1 MVDVLKN
8 QTTDAVYD
16 KLVSMGFNDEAIAVS
31 LAIIFAESGFNPDI
45 IGDEGRSYGIYQW
58 LDSEAERKTDLLDS
72 LESQNLASHSLDGQL
87 NYFKDELTNKREYF
101 PVLTAFMG
109 ETTLDRAN
117 RLMVGNY
124 LRPADQKEKIPE
136 RLGFA
141 EEYAR
146 LYNLNVSREGDNNMD
161 QKNLGAL
168 NNISSLDN
176 YGSLTPEL
184 LEAIS
189 GSPESAKQALALA
202 QAMRPKVPEFDPAM
216 ASLLY
221 FIEMGKQASQPGAT
235 VLGSAVGAMSS
246 PAEYLM
252 QQRKRKRDIEDQ
264 FPSTSIG
271 LAKALKTSSAGSTTL
286 GSYILQKDMPGL
298 GVEGTEVT
306 LPNANASKL
315 LAEDPNSIIKKP
327 TGSGPQADNVLV
339 DVVLKG
345 AVDDPLTPDIDERM
359 IKIKRSDFDPNK
371 HLPITAI
378 DQSESQDTPSSQIAK
393 LYDDLAKAEVGSA
406 EYNAIEKAIRNLE
419 KQSEF
424 DKDIFEAENK
434 VQADYSKKAKTFK
447 NAEIA
452 HSKLAASVSLKTGAG
467 DLAIV
472 FSFMKMLDEGSVVR
486 ESEFAQAQNTSGL
499 LAQFEVLA
507 GKIQDGTLLSDEQR
521 QNFLTLSKK
530 FLQSGR
536 IHLAKIRLDKGIQV
550 KNYNLNPVNIFG
562 SEIAPPSFY
571 LDETVFRKAKKANIT
586 PNDIWRKMT
595 DTQKEKYLNPTT

>member
-117 RLMVGNY
+117 TLMGGND
-124 LRPADQKEKIPE
+124 LRPADQKEKLPE

-264 FPSTSIG
+264 FP
-271 LAKALKTSSAGSTTL
+271 
-286 GSYILQKDMPGL
+286 
-298 GVEGTEVT
+298 
-306 LPNANASKL
+306 
-315 LAEDPNSIIKKP
+315 
-327 TGSGPQADNVLV
+327 
-339 DVVLKG
+339 
-345 AVDDPLTPDIDERM
+345 
-359 IKIKRSDFDPNK
+359 
-371 HLPITAI
+371 
-378 DQSESQDTPSSQIAK
+378 
-393 LYDDLAKAEVGSA
+393 
-406 EYNAIEKAIRNLE
+406 
-419 KQSEF
+419 
-424 DKDIFEAENK
+424 
-434 VQADYSKKAKTFK
+434 
-447 NAEIA
+447 
-452 HSKLAASVSLKTGAG
+452 
-467 DLAIV
+467 
-472 FSFMKMLDEGSVVR
+472 
-486 ESEFAQAQNTSGL
+486 
-499 LAQFEVLA
+499 
-507 GKIQDGTLLSDEQR
+507 
-521 QNFLTLSKK
+521 
-530 FLQSGR
+530 
-536 IHLAKIRLDKGIQV
+536 
-550 KNYNLNPVNIFG
+550 
-562 SEIAPPSFY
+562 
-571 LDETVFRKAKKANIT
+571 
-586 PNDIWRKMT
+586 
-595 DTQKEKYLNPTT
+595 